1 MSEDAN
7 QKRIQAQMEKE
18 QKIRNTPFAALNRE
32 DALLRMSFM
41 QKDQT
46 QIHKA
51 VLELQKE
58 KKAIVEQLAVLKVKT
73 ELVFE
78 TMCETNPNIFS
89 EMEKR
94 VVVATGYRKIL
105 AGEPIKH
112 YDRLTTNFTGYKDDK
127 PQPTMSG
134 RNTTFDLNFQNFITD
149 VEAGFVGMV
158 IGEKKTIEATF
169 PETYKEAPEMAG
181 KVFRFDLELISAQR
195 NVKVESLMAEKDSSD
210 RTKILEEMTKMKMM
224 PTNAAEMTTEE
235 LRSDLIELRKEFAQN
250 QKSPDGVVHSSV
262 PPGNGGGEITLLPN
276 AIQ

>member
-1 MSEDAN
+1 MSEDVN

-18 QKIRNTPFAALNRE
+18 QKIRNMPFAALNRE

-46 QIHKA
+46 AIHKA

-58 KKAIVEQLAVLKVKT
+58 KKAIVEQLAAMKCKAEVM
-73 ELVFE
+73 FE
-78 TMCETNPNIFS
+78 TLLASNPDLTS
-89 EMEKR
+89 TLEKR
-94 VVVATGYRKIL
+94 LVVATGYRKL
-105 AGEPIKH
+105 TAGEPIKH
-112 YDRLTTNFTGYKDDK
+112 YDRITTNFTGFVDEK

-158 IGEKKTIEATF
+158 IGEKKTIQATF

-181 KVFRFDLELISAQR
+181 KAFRFDLELLSAQR
-195 NVKVESLMAEKDSSD
+195 NVKVETLMAERDSSE
-210 RTKILEEMTKMKMM
+210 RTSILEEMTKMKMM
-224 PTNAAEMTTEE
+224 PTNAAEMKTEE

-250 QKSPDGVVHSSV
+250 QKSADGVVHSSV
-262 PPGNGGGEITLLPN
+262 PPSTGGGEITILPE
-276 AIQ
+276 AVH